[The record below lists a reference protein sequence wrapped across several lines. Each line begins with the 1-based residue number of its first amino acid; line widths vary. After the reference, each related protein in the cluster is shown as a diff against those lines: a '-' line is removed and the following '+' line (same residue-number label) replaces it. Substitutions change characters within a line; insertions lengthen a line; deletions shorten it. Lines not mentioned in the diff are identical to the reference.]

1 MKPRSTKKG
10 RKYQR
15 ELNNNPYVEGVI
27 GVDGKMAIRPLNDE
41 EFEFLKKFNDEF
53 VEGNFKRDSTDLHY
67 NLIQENEN
75 EVKELKE
82 RIKELGIKL
91 RENNGYR
98 MLNDRKAYSKY
109 KKNLY
114 KERQS
119 LIEKLKEVDVIGNI
133 TNAKYARRVDLMAY
147 TGKGERTVAIS
158 DLFNQGSKN
167 TKYTNSESDLFEYL
181 EASRT

>member
-15 ELNNNPYVEGVI
+15 TLNNNPYIDGVI
-27 GVDGKMAIRPLNDE
+27 GVDGKIAIRPLTEE

-67 NLIQENEN
+67 TLIQESEN
-75 EVKELKE
+75 EVKDLKE

-114 KERQS
+114 KEYEE
-119 LIEKLKEVDVIGNI
+119 LKEKLKEVDIMGNVE
-133 TNAKYARRVDLMAY
+133 KGKHARRNDMMTY

-158 DLFNQGSKN
+158 DLFNQGSRN
-167 TKYTNSESDLFEYL
+167 TEYTSTESQLFEYL
-181 EASRT
+181 EGSKI